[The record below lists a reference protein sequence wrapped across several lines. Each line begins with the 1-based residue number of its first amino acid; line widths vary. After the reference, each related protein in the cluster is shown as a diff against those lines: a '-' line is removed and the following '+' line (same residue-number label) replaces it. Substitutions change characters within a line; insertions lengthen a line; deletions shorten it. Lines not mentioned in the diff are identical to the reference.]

1 MDQANNNGGSW
12 WDQNQSNAN
21 GSAQD
26 WSQYYQSLESS
37 YQGHSQPSQYH
48 YQQPPPPP
56 PPPPQMYNSSGEV
69 YPGYSADGGYYG
81 GYSSGYSEHPPW
93 HYQNHDQISRDV
105 VYSGNN
111 GGMSDPHATYSHAF
125 HSQSAIPQDPA
136 ADDSNIHH
144 RSMQDGR
151 PFGET
156 SAEVGITIAGS
167 NSNRTYTDNYRDA
180 FADGMPV
187 VSNGY
192 PGGPRRS
199 PSVTRG
205 VTRGVSN
212 ISIRGPSSVHGT
224 QSWRRSTSVSD
235 QAPLYSA
242 VNVPKKK
249 GPAAKPNITTL
260 RKEKPSCVF
269 DTSVSI
275 ASISTEPK
283 WPNSLKTF
291 VERSFAACSKSAR
304 GRLEKQLRQII
315 SSAISNNK
323 IDAIDWSRRP
333 LPKACDQTHNLPTS
347 ALPAKRS
354 SESAEILN
362 ELDDFGSEERKE
374 RRLRRFQREA
384 EMEAARNATSDNNS
398 PMSVPPTPNKNDVLN
413 WDADTIV
420 GTCTKLEKNYLRLT
434 SAPDPSQVRPLSV
447 LHKTLDLLK
456 QRWVEN
462 SNYAYICDQFKSL
475 RQDLTVQRISN
486 SFTVEVYE
494 MHARIALETNDL
506 GEYNQCQTQLKQL
519 YSIGIPGNAMEFLAY
534 RILYLLY
541 TRNKGDINAALAAMT
556 PAEKGNPAVEH
567 ALSVRAAMAAGNY
580 HRFFKLYLA
589 TPNMGGYLIDKFIAR
604 ERCAALQKMCKAF
617 RPGLNV
623 SFIAN
628 ELAFDDIGACKEFLA
643 SLHIAISKGGPPS
656 VDMKLAYPHA
666 IAAMQKYERV
676 DLKGQ
681 I

>member
-1 MDQANNNGGSW
+1 MW
-12 WDQNQSNAN
+12 WDQNQNSAN
-21 GSAQD
+21 GNAQD
-26 WSQYYQSLESS
+26 WSQYYESLETS
-37 YQGHSQPSQYH
+37 YQSHNQPSQYH

-56 PPPPQMYNSSGEV
+56 PPQMYNSNARV
-69 YPGYSADGGYYG
+69 YPGYSEDGGYPR
-81 GYSSGYSEHPPW
+81 GYSSGYTEYPPW
-93 HYQNHDQISRDV
+93 HYQNHEQISRDP
-105 VYSGNN
+105 VYSRNN
-111 GGMSDPHATYSHAF
+111 GDMSDVHATYPQAF
-125 HSQSAIPQDPA
+125 HSISPMPQESNA
-136 ADDSNIHH
+136 VDSNDYSQLVQS
-144 RSMQDGR
+144 RP
-151 PFGET
+151 PFGEAST
-156 SAEVGITIAGS
+156 ETGITIAGS
-167 NSNRTYTDNYRDA
+167 NASHAYTNNYQDVY
-180 FADGMPV
+180 ADVLPNEN
-187 VSNGY
+187 NGY

-212 ISIRGPSSVHGT
+212 ISIRGPNSANGAP
-224 QSWRRSTSVSD
+224 SWRRNTSVLD

-242 VNVPKKK
+242 VNVPKRK
-249 GPAAKPNITTL
+249 GPLSKPNHTVSQKD
-260 RKEKPSCVF
+260 RPSCVF
-269 DTSVSI
+269 NTSVSI
-275 ASISTEPK
+275 ANISTEPK
-283 WPNSLKTF
+283 WPNSLKMF
-291 VERSFAACSKSAR
+291 VERSFAACSNSAR
-304 GRLEKQLRQII
+304 SRLEKQLRQII
-315 SSAISNNK
+315 TSAVSNDK
-323 IDAIDWSRRP
+323 INAIDWNKRP
-333 LPKACDQTHNLPTS
+333 LPKACNPTHKPPSS

-354 SESAEILN
+354 SESAEMLN

-384 EMEAARNATSDNNS
+384 ELEAAQNSTFDRNSS
-398 PMSVPPTPNKNDVLN
+398 MSVPPTPNKNDVLN

-456 QRWVEN
+456 RRWVED

-494 MHARIALETNDL
+494 MHARIALESNDL

-534 RILYLLY
+534 RVLYLLY

-556 PAEKGNPAVEH
+556 PSEKENPAVEH
-567 ALSVRAAMAAGNY
+567 ALGIRAAMAAGNY

-617 RPGLNV
+617 RPKIDVN
-623 SFIAN
+623 FITK
-628 ELAFDDIGACKEFLA
+628 ELAFDGVGECKKFLTN
-643 SLHIAISKGGPPS
+643 LNITISEGKPQS
-656 VDMKLAYPHA
+656 VDMKLAYPYA